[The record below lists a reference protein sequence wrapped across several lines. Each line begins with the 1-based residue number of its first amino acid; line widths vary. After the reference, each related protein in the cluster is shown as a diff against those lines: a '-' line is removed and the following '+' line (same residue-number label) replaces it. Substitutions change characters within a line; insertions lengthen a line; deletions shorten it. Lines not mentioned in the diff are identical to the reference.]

1 MKVHLGKRS
10 QNNNIRGN
18 VWMMSFID
26 KYIMPVANKLGN
38 NRHLLA
44 IRDALVGMIAITMVG
59 SLAVLL
65 NNLGSVP
72 GIGKPYQ
79 KMMVALFGET
89 WNTLG
94 GDIWW
99 GTLAFMTV
107 FAVFGIAYKLAKS
120 YGDDGFE
127 AMLVAGA
134 AFFVLIPQI
143 GNVTLTP
150 EGGEAVTGGAWGFIS
165 WNYFNATALFTGII
179 VSIIATEIF
188 VRLAKIKYLVIKLPD
203 GVPPAVARSFSKLLP
218 GMATIFTMGLFGLIL
233 RKFIS
238 DGAYLNDWLNKVLV
252 TPLTGAVDSL
262 PFAVLIVALVHGF
275 WVIGLHGPNILG
287 GITTPLMTKLGQENL
302 NMYAQGVEKL
312 GDYNILAGS
321 FLDAFVYL
329 GGSGA
334 TLGLLI
340 ALFIAGR
347 RRHKQLL
354 ALGTPPGVFQ
364 INEPILFGLPIVL
377 NPIWFIPFILGP
389 IVMTIIAYLSISLGL
404 VHPVVAD
411 IPWVTPA
418 ILGGLLATG
427 GHISGAVLSAV
438 NLVVSIAIYLPFVI
452 AQGKI
457 EARKDRERELQAPSD
472 TLKM

>member
-1 MKVHLGKRS
+1 
-10 QNNNIRGN
+10 
-18 VWMMSFID
+18 MMNFID
-26 KYIMPVANKLGN
+26 KYIMPLANKLGN

-44 IRDALVGMIAITMVG
+44 IRDALVGMIAITMIG

-79 KMMVALFGET
+79 NLMISIFGET
-89 WNTLG
+89 WTTLG

-99 GTLAFMTV
+99 GTLAFMTI
-107 FAVFGIAYKLAKS
+107 FAVFGISHKLAKS

-127 AMLVAGA
+127 AMLVAA
-134 AFFVLIPQI
+134 ASFFVLIPQV
-143 GNVTLTP
+143 GNVTITP

-165 WNYFNATALFTGII
+165 WNYFSATALFTGIVVAI
-179 VSIIATEIF
+179 VATEIF
-188 VRLAKIKYLVIKLPD
+188 VRLARVKKLEIKLPD
-203 GVPPAVARSFSKLLP
+203 GVPPAVARSFAKLLP
-218 GMATIFTMGLFGLIL
+218 GMATIFIIGLFGLIL

-238 DGAYLNDWLNKVLV
+238 NGAYLNDWLNTVLV

-262 PFAVLIVALVHGF
+262 PFAILIVGLVHGF
-275 WVIGLHGPNILG
+275 WMIGLHGPNILG

-302 NMYAQGVEKL
+302 NLYAQGVKDLSE
-312 GDYNILAGS
+312 YNILSGA

-334 TLGLLI
+334 TLGLI
-340 ALFIAGR
+340 VAMFIAGR
-347 RRHKQLL
+347 KRNKQLL
-354 ALGTPPGVFQ
+354 ALGTPPGIFQ

-389 IVMTIIAYLSISLGL
+389 ILMTVTSYLSISLGL

-418 ILGGLLATG
+418 IIGGLLATG
-427 GHISGAVLSAV
+427 GHISGAVLAAV
-438 NLVVSIAIYLPFVI
+438 NLAISFVVYLPFVI
-452 AQGKI
+452 AQGKMDAKKI
-457 EARKDRERELQAPSD
+457 KAAENKSD
-472 TLKM
+472 TLNM

>member
-1 MKVHLGKRS
+1 
-10 QNNNIRGN
+10 
-18 VWMMSFID
+18 MMNFID
-26 KYIMPVANKLGN
+26 KYIMPFANKLGN

-44 IRDALVGMIAITMVG
+44 IRDALVGMIAITMIG

-79 KMMVALFGET
+79 NLMVSLFGET

-94 GDIWW
+94 SDIWW

-107 FAVFGIAYKLAKS
+107 FAVFGISYKLARS

-127 AMLVAGA
+127 AMLVAA
-134 AFFVLIPQI
+134 ACFFLLIPQV
-143 GNVTLTP
+143 GNVTVTP
-150 EGGEAVTGGAWGFIS
+150 EGGEAVSGGAWGFIG

-179 VSIIATEIF
+179 VAIAATEIF
-188 VRLAKIKYLVIKLPD
+188 VRLAKVKYLVIKLPD
-203 GVPPAVARSFSKLLP
+203 GVPPAVARSFAKLLP
-218 GMATIFTMGLFGLIL
+218 GMATIFTVGLFGLVL

-262 PFAVLIVALVHGF
+262 PFAILIVFLVHGF
-275 WVIGLHGPNILG
+275 WAIGLHGPNILG

-302 NMYAQGVEKL
+302 NMYAQGVTDLDK
-312 GDYNILAGS
+312 YNVLSGA

-340 ALFIAGR
+340 AMFIAGR
-347 RRHKQLL
+347 KRHKQLL

-377 NPIWFIPFILGP
+377 NPIWFMPFILGP
-389 IVMTIIAYLSISLGL
+389 IIMTVVSYLAISLGM

-418 ILGGLLATG
+418 IIGGLLATG
-427 GHISGAVLSAV
+427 GHISGAVLAAV
-438 NLVVSIAIYLPFVI
+438 NLVISIGIYLPFVI
-452 AQGKI
+452 AQGRI
-457 EARKDRERELQAPSD
+457 EARKERELTSGKKDDNLAV
-472 TLKM
+472 

>member
-1 MKVHLGKRS
+1 
-10 QNNNIRGN
+10 
-18 VWMMSFID
+18 MMNFID
-26 KYIMPVANKLGN
+26 KYIMPFANKLGN
-38 NRHLLA
+38 QRHLLA

-72 GIGKPYQ
+72 GIGKPYE
-79 KMMVALFGET
+79 KLMIAVFGET

-94 GDIWW
+94 SDIWW

-107 FAVFGIAYKLAKS
+107 FAVFGISYKLARS

-127 AMLVAGA
+127 AMLVAA
-134 AFFVLIPQI
+134 ASFFVLIPQI
-143 GNVTLTP
+143 GNVSITP

-165 WNYFNATALFTGII
+165 WNYFNATALFTGI
-179 VSIIATEIF
+179 VVAIIATEIF
-188 VRLAKIKYLVIKLPD
+188 VRLAKVKYLVIKLPD
-203 GVPPAVARSFSKLLP
+203 GVPPAVARSFAKLLP
-218 GMATIFTMGLFGLIL
+218 GMATIFTIGLFGLIL

-262 PFAVLIVALVHGF
+262 PFAMLIVFLVHGF
-275 WVIGLHGPNILG
+275 WMIGLHGPNILG
-287 GITTPLMTKLGQENL
+287 GITTPLLTKLGQENV
-302 NMYAQGVEKL
+302 NMYAQGVKDL
-312 GDYNILAGS
+312 GEYNILSGP

-334 TLGLLI
+334 TLGLI
-340 ALFIAGR
+340 VAMFIAGR
-347 RRHKQLL
+347 KRNKQLL
-354 ALGTPPGVFQ
+354 ALGTPPGIFQ

-389 IVMTIIAYLSISLGL
+389 ILMTVTAYLSISLGL

-418 ILGGLLATG
+418 IIGGLLATG
-427 GHISGAVLSAV
+427 GHISGAVLAAV
-438 NLVVSIAIYLPFVI
+438 NLTISIVVYLPFVY
-452 AQGKI
+452 AQGRMDAK
-457 EARKDRERELQAPSD
+457 KQQSVTD
-472 TLKM
+472 TKSVDM